1 MSEIKV
7 IRILNRMVIGGPS
20 YNVSYLTKYMAPDY
34 ATLLLAGA
42 KESDE
47 IDSDELEKELG
58 IKPIYIKNLKKS
70 LLKPFD
76 DIKAYFAIRKI
87 ILEYK
92 PTIVHTHAAKSG
104 FIGRLVAIHCKVP
117 IVLHTFHGHYLHS
130 YFHPILTK
138 TLLAIDKYLAKKSTG
153 IIVISESQRKDLVD
167 EAKVVSPEKAFLIPN
182 GIDLSKFKTNKQEKR
197 KQWRA
202 QYNISEKALV
212 IGIVGRLVTIK
223 NHRMFIQCIQKVLS
237 NHNGTNIHFA
247 IIGDGDLRLE
257 LQHQLNELNISFN
270 YFPENKNLE
279 QVIFTSWQ
287 KEMDVVYA
295 GLDIVCLTSNNEG
308 TPITLIEAQA
318 SAKPIVSTN
327 VGGVMDTVIKN
338 KTAFLTESN
347 NVDEFSNYLLQ
358 LITDG
363 KLRVEMGEHGQQFVE
378 RMYSHN
384 RLVDDMKSL
393 YQTLLNEYNKKRIN

>member
-47 IDSDELEKELG
+47 IDSDELERELG

-87 ILEYK
+87 IKEYK

-138 TLLAIDKYLAKKSTG
+138 TLLAIDKYLAKKSSG

-167 EAKVVSPEKAFLIPN
+167 EAKVVDASKAFLIPN
-182 GIDLSKFKTNKQEKR
+182 GIDLSKFQTNKLEKR
-197 KQWRA
+197 SRWRT
-202 QYNISEKALV
+202 QYNIPDNAIV
-212 IGIVGRLVTIK
+212 VGIVGRLVSIK
-223 NHRMFIQCIQKVLS
+223 NHAMFIDCIHEILL
-237 NHNGTNIHFA
+237 HNNNANIYFA
-247 IIGDGDLRLE
+247 IIGDGDLRFE
-257 LQHQLNELNISFN
+257 LQNQLKKLNIPFN
-270 YFPENKNLE
+270 YFPENTTLE
-279 QVIFTSWQ
+279 RVIFTSWQ

-318 SAKPIVSTN
+318 ASKPIVSTN
-327 VGGVMDTVIKN
+327 VGGVMDTVVEN
-338 KTAFLTESN
+338 SSAFLTKSN
-347 NVDEFSNYLLQ
+347 DVKQFSANVLQ
-358 LITDG
+358 LIGNENLRLDMG
-363 KLRVEMGEHGQQFVE
+363 KNGQQFVDK
-378 RMYSHN
+378 MYSHN
-384 RLVDDMKSL
+384 RLVNDMKLL
-393 YQTLLNEYNKKRIN
+393 YQSLLEEYNKKNN

>member
-1 MSEIKV
+1 
-7 IRILNRMVIGGPS
+7 MVIGGPS

-34 ATLLLAGA
+34 ATILLAGA

-47 IDSDELEKELG
+47 IDSDELEKELD

-76 DIKAYFAIRKI
+76 DILAYIAIRKI
-87 ILEYK
+87 IKEYK

-138 TLLAIDKYLAKKSTG
+138 ILLTIDKYLAKKSTG
-153 IIVISESQRKDLVD
+153 IIVISESQRKDLID
-167 EAKVVSPEKAFLIPN
+167 GAKLVSPDKAFLIPN
-182 GIDLSKFKTNKQEKR
+182 GIDLTKFQSNKSQKREQWR
-197 KQWRA
+197 KQH
-202 QYNISEKALV
+202 NIPLHAIV

-223 NHRMFIQCIQKVLS
+223 NHSMFIDCIQEILS
-237 NHNGTNIHFA
+237 INNNANIHFA
-247 IIGDGDLRLE
+247 IIGDGELRLE
-257 LQHQLNELNISFN
+257 LQAKLNTIEIPYN
-270 YFPENKNLE
+270 YFPENKKLE
-279 QVIFTSWQ
+279 RVIFTSWQ

-318 SAKPIVSTN
+318 ASKPIVSTN
-327 VGGVMDTVIKN
+327 VGGVMDTVIEGE
-338 KTAFLTESN
+338 TAFLTESN
-347 NVDEFSNYLLQ
+347 NYKQFSKYVLQ
-358 LITDG
+358 LIDNQELQI
-363 KLRVEMGEHGQQFVE
+363 KMGENGQKFVDK
-378 RMYSHN
+378 MYSHH
-384 RLVDDMKSL
+384 RLVNDMKNL
-393 YQTLLNEYNKKRIN
+393 YQTLLKAYNNKK

>member
-87 ILEYK
+87 IKEYK

-138 TLLAIDKYLAKKSTG
+138 TLLAIDKYLAKKSSG

-167 EAKVVSPEKAFLIPN
+167 EAKVVDASKAFLIPN
-182 GIDLSKFKTNKQEKR
+182 GIDLSKFQTNKLEKR
-197 KQWRA
+197 SRWRT
-202 QYNISEKALV
+202 QYNIPDNAIV
-212 IGIVGRLVTIK
+212 VGIVGRLVSIK
-223 NHRMFIQCIQKVLS
+223 NHAMFIDCIHEILL
-237 NHNGTNIHFA
+237 HNNNANIYFA
-247 IIGDGDLRLE
+247 IIGDGDLRFE
-257 LQHQLNELNISFN
+257 LQNQLKKLNIPFN
-270 YFPENKNLE
+270 YFPENTTLE
-279 QVIFTSWQ
+279 RVIFTSWQ

-318 SAKPIVSTN
+318 ASKPIVSTN
-327 VGGVMDTVIKN
+327 VGGVMDTVVEN
-338 KTAFLTESN
+338 SSAFLTKSN
-347 NVDEFSNYLLQ
+347 DVKQFSANVLQ
-358 LITDG
+358 LIGNENLRLDMG
-363 KLRVEMGEHGQQFVE
+363 KNGQQFVDK
-378 RMYSHN
+378 MYSHN
-384 RLVDDMKSL
+384 RLVNDMKLL
-393 YQTLLNEYNKKRIN
+393 YQSLLEEYNKKNN